1 MKLNLAHLIL
11 AFTLGIMATSG
22 VLIQNAQAS
31 NQPRMDAA
39 LGDLRAARHELERA
53 ERDKGGHRVRAIDII
68 DNAIAEVKAGIE
80 TAE

>member
-39 LGDLRAARHELERA
+39 LGDLRAARHELEFA
-53 ERDKGGHRVRAIDII
+53 LRDKGGHRVRAIGIV
-68 DNAIAEVKAGIE
+68 DNAIAEVRAGI
-80 TAE
+80 ADAN